1 MCWPRIAPRK
11 ELVIVLLGV
20 LIHVPLAAAAP

>member
-20 LIHVPLAAAAP
+20 LIYVPLAAAAP